1 MKGDVL
7 DEQNNNEWLVST
19 DWIAD
24 NLDNPNVRLIEVGA
38 LKNPDS
44 YYASH
49 IPGTLLWPWQETLW
63 HPVMRDFPTPEDFSK
78 LMSKSGISHDTTIV
92 FYSDQIQFNTYAFW
106 VCTMRGHKN
115 LKIMNGDM
123 NLWLYEDLP
132 ITTDIPSFEPTDY
145 PVRPLEEDCR
155 IGRDGVLA
163 GLDDPDRV
171 LLDMRTPEEYN
182 GERVSPD
189 WFPVDHGAVRKGH
202 IPGAR
207 HLYYVDLLN
216 ENFTYKSRTELQAAY
231 TAVGATPDKQL
242 VSYCRLSHRGS
253 LAWFI
258 AKYLLGYPRA
268 KVYDGSWTEWGSL
281 VGMPIVNR
289 ALGTETSS

>member
-1 MKGDVL
+1 MNEVAIS
-7 DEQNNNEWLVST
+7 EWLAST
-19 DWIAD
+19 HWIVE
-24 NLDNPNVRLIEVGA
+24 NLENPDVRLIEIGA
-38 LKNPDS
+38 LKDPDA

-49 IPGTLLWPWQETLW
+49 IPGTILWPWKETLW
-63 HPVMRDFPTPEDFSK
+63 HPEMRDFATPEGFSN

-92 FYSDQIQFNTYAFW
+92 FYSDQIQFNNYAFW
-106 VCTMRGHKN
+106 VCAMRGHKN
-115 LKIMNGDM
+115 MKIMNGDM

-132 ITTDIPSFEPTDY
+132 ITTDVPNFTPTNY

-163 GLDDPDRV
+163 GLSNPDRV
-171 LLDMRTPEEYN
+171 LLDMRTKEEYV
-182 GERVSPD
+182 GKRVSPD

-207 HLYYVDLLN
+207 NLYYMNLLN
-216 ENFTYKSRTELQAAY
+216 EDNTYKTQGELQEAY
-231 TAVGATPDKQL
+231 STVGATPDKEL

-253 LAWFI
+253 MAWFV
-258 AKYLLGYPRA
+258 AKFLLGYPRA

-281 VGMPIVNR
+281 VGVPIVNMS
-289 ALGTETSS
+289 LEKEL

>member
-1 MKGDVL
+1 MS
-7 DEQNNNEWLVST
+7 EQCKSEWLADTAWV
-19 DWIAD
+19 AD
-24 NLDNPNVRLIEVGA
+24 NLDNPDVRIIEIGA
-38 LKNPDS
+38 LKNPES

-49 IPGTLLWPWQETLW
+49 IPGALLWEWQETLW
-63 HPVMRDFPTPEDFSK
+63 HPEMRDFVTPEAFSE
-78 LMSKSGISHDTTIV
+78 LMSKSGIGHDTTIV

-115 LKIMNGDM
+115 MKILNGDL
-123 NLWLYEDLP
+123 NLWLYEDRPL
-132 ITTDIPSFEPTDY
+132 TTDVPSFEPVDY
-145 PVRPLEEDCR
+145 QVRPIEEDCR

-163 GLDDPDRV
+163 GLDNPNRV
-171 LLDMRTPEEYN
+171 LLDMRTPEEYM

-189 WFPVDHGAVRKGH
+189 WFPVDHGAIVKGH

-216 ENFTYKSRTELQAAY
+216 EDLTYKTKDELQEAY
-231 TAVGATPDKQL
+231 QAVGATPDKEL

-258 AKYLLGYPRA
+258 GKYLLGYPRA

-281 VGMPIVNR
+281 VGMPIVNES
-289 ALGTETSS
+289 LK

>member
-1 MKGDVL
+1 L
-7 DEQNNNEWLVST
+7 NETINSEWLASI
-19 DWIAD
+19 DWIAENFEKPD
-24 NLDNPNVRLIEVGA
+24 VRIIEIGA
-38 LKNPDS
+38 LKNPDA
-44 YYASH
+44 YYAGH
-49 IPGTLLWPWQETLW
+49 IPGTVLWQWQDTLW
-63 HPVMRDFPTPEDFSK
+63 HPEMRDFPTPEDFSD
-78 LMSKSGISHDTTIV
+78 LMSKSGVSHDTTVV

-115 LKIMNGDM
+115 IKIMNGDM

-132 ITTDIPSFEPTDY
+132 ITTDVPSVAPADY
-145 PVRPLEEDCR
+145 PVRALEEDCR

-163 GLDDPDRV
+163 GLDNPERV
-171 LLDMRTPEEYN
+171 LLDMRTTEEYI

-202 IPGAR
+202 IPGALS
-207 HLYYVDLLN
+207 LYYMNLLN
-216 ENFTYKSRTELQAAY
+216 ENNTYKPQAELQAAY
-231 TAVGATPDKQL
+231 SSVGATPDKEL

-253 LAWFI
+253 MAWFV

-281 VGMPIVNR
+281 VGMPIVNLTLR
-289 ALGTETSS
+289 K

>member
-1 MKGDVL
+1 MSEKATS
-7 DEQNNNEWLVST
+7 EWLAST
-19 DWIAD
+19 DWIAE
-24 NLDNPNVRLIEVGA
+24 NLNNPDVRLIEIGA
-38 LKNPDS
+38 LKDPDA

-49 IPGTLLWPWQETLW
+49 IPGTLLWPWKETLW
-63 HPVMRDFPTPEDFSK
+63 HPEMRDFATPEGFSN

-92 FYSDQIQFNTYAFW
+92 FYSDQIQFNNYAFW
-106 VCTMRGHKN
+106 VCAMRGHKN
-115 LKIMNGDM
+115 MKIMNGDM

-132 ITTDIPSFEPTDY
+132 ITTDVPNFTPTDY

-163 GLDDPDRV
+163 GLSNPDRV
-171 LLDMRTPEEYN
+171 LLDMRTKEEYV
-182 GERVSPD
+182 GKRVSPD

-207 HLYYVDLLN
+207 NLYYMNLLN
-216 ENFTYKSRTELQAAY
+216 EDNTYKTQGELQEAY
-231 TAVGATPDKQL
+231 STVGATPDKEL

-253 LAWFI
+253 MAWFV
-258 AKYLLGYPRA
+258 AKFLLGYPRA

-281 VGMPIVNR
+281 VGVPIVNMS
-289 ALGTETSS
+289 LEKEL